1 MAQNR
6 LDREQ
11 TTRAKTVRK
20 QAWRRPEVLPSPTAE
35 DGYALNG
42 YV

>member
-11 TTRAKTVRK
+11 TTREKTIRK
-20 QAWRRPEVLPSPTAE
+20 RGWTRPEVLPSPTAE
-35 DGYALNG
+35 DGYA
-42 YV
+42 